1 MGSPRRAPLSQS
13 SLYSN
18 WSVNSSWS
26 QSSRLGPAED
36 FWVRLPESPKQR
48 CRGRPPRPPS
58 AESQGSRR
66 PPRLPTLGRS
76 RSNSRGSDRNGNQ
89 DQNQDVHSVSRH
101 SFSRHSVSRHSVSS
115 QGARPKKQRRPASQ
129 QQRTR
134 EEPKEWTTPPLRE
147 LIPGEVRS
155 KVLGLAGKGSAL
167 IIEMLW
173 STSAY
178 LPAHNGGLK
187 YKEVASNLKEL
198 MEGRISRGFP
208 LPVLTIDEPVPIKK
222 RVAGIYDRYSEWERS
237 FGLVASNSSYSYA
250 APSRVGAFEVHLVQ
264 GSWDA
269 QLCAA
274 GPLPK
279 DQTHRG
285 PPVSGSLGILCSAC
299 ALRHSE
305 GAPSQKEQRM
315 SSEQAKEYEKQMQQQ
330 HSLLHSKL
338 WTRRWP
344 GLRFLVG
351 RIGAILIRPVPDVAR
366 PVSMRKVDFKK
377 RSSPLL
383 ERFNFAFNRKAISL
397 PPDPVQAIRQELAA
411 LDCPAAKGWF
421 ITVDEGPEILCRC
434 GGGSHR
440 LEVAQ
445 VLGILQS
452 LGFDDSA
459 FHSFCL
465 AQKGSWKGQGV
476 NEFIAHFL
484 KLEMQHT
491 LDQKQE
497 EHARETSRRK
507 AQEELAYQH
516 LNMTQQG
523 HLTEQDEICKEYKKS
538 FEDSHAEAE
547 RIYVTLCLFLVRR
560 LPSHGFDLRRLDSG
574 EATAEEAA
582 QVVAEALKLNDERR
596 QKWSGWYQEVESWK
610 RNDSEEELAIFES
623 ILSQR
628 PDIAEMLA
636 YKENEE
642 QRLEQGIQSFELK
655 MHQAYP
661 KPEFYQGRINNLK
674 DTFLRLLADY
684 HQTVAGEASR

>member
-26 QSSRLGPAED
+26 QSSRLEPAED
-36 FWVRLPESPKQR
+36 FWVRLPESPQR
-48 CRGRPPRPPS
+48 RSSLRNGRPPRPPS
-58 AESQGSRR
+58 TEPRGSQR
-66 PPRLPTLGRS
+66 PPRLPGLGRS
-76 RSNSRGSDRNGNQ
+76 RSNSRDSARNGNRARP
-89 DQNQDVHSVSRH
+89 DTSGVSRQ
-101 SFSRHSVSRHSVSS
+101 SVSRHSVSS
-115 QGARPKKQRRPASQ
+115 QGAQPKKQRRPASQ

-134 EEPKEWTTPPLRE
+134 EEAKEWTTPPLRE
-147 LIPGEVRS
+147 LVPSEVRS
-155 KVLGLAGKGSAL
+155 KVLSLAGKGSAL

-173 STSAY
+173 SNSTY

-222 RVAGIYDRYSEWERS
+222 RVSGIYDRYSEWERS

-269 QLCAA
+269 ELCAA

-279 DQTHRG
+279 GQTHRG

-299 ALRHSE
+299 AVRHSE

-315 SSEQAKEYEKQMQQQ
+315 SPEQAKEYEKQMQQQ

-344 GLRFLVG
+344 GLRGLVG
-351 RIGAILIRPVPDVAR
+351 RIGAILIPPVPDVAR

-377 RSSPLL
+377 LSSPLL
-383 ERFNFAFNRKAISL
+383 ERFNFAFSRKALSL

-452 LGFDDSA
+452 LGRSDSA
-459 FHSFCL
+459 GVHLFKIHFM
-465 AQKGSWKGQGV
+465 GISW
-476 NEFIAHFL
+476 E
-484 KLEMQHT
+484 
-491 LDQKQE
+491 
-497 EHARETSRRK
+497 
-507 AQEELAYQH
+507 
-516 LNMTQQG
+516 
-523 HLTEQDEICKEYKKS
+523 
-538 FEDSHAEAE
+538 
-547 RIYVTLCLFLVRR
+547 
-560 LPSHGFDLRRLDSG
+560 
-574 EATAEEAA
+574 
-582 QVVAEALKLNDERR
+582 
-596 QKWSGWYQEVESWK
+596 KW
-610 RNDSEEELAIFES
+610 
-623 ILSQR
+623 
-628 PDIAEMLA
+628 
-636 YKENEE
+636 
-642 QRLEQGIQSFELK
+642 
-655 MHQAYP
+655 
-661 KPEFYQGRINNLK
+661 
-674 DTFLRLLADY
+674 
-684 HQTVAGEASR
+684 